1 MPWVAKVFTARTTR
15 WATASAVFSRARRA
29 LKQVNVYSCVSAA
42 FAPALA
48 SAGAYCYG
56 EHITQVVLI
65 QESIYFTTD
74 VSCPN
79 WCEVSP
85 AWSATQQNRA
95 YAGLLAAKLSG
106 SGVSFYWNEQTT
118 SCSPVEPANSVPP
131 TVVF

>member
-1 MPWVAKVFTARTTR
+1 MPWVAKVFSARTTCC
-15 WATASAVFSRARRA
+15 ATAPAVLTRAWFT
-29 LKQVNVYSCVSAA
+29 LKQARVYACVSAA

-106 SGVSFYWNEQTT
+106 
-118 SCSPVEPANSVPP
+118 NSVS
-131 TVVF
+131 